1 MSVLVSAQYQDS
13 PGYAF
18 KNAYTQPILGY
29 TQPQILG
36 YYGQQYLTR
45 HSIQYYQPIDNPG
58 QALPR
63 LDQDHRGALPVN
75 VEQTQQQQQRQVWQ
89 RQIDQVKE
97 KERQLREKADLKV
110 TEPIVTAEY
119 EIKKTITEQGVTLGQ
134 VMKNTRTEPVIPI
147 QRELKQKTDLNEII
161 KQELAKTRT
170 GPMLPF
176 DRQMKKNTFLNEIVE
191 TEKEK
196 NKPKAVLTFQR
207 QVKKKTDLNGT
218 SEQEIQ
224 KIKKEP
230 LVTFEVIELIGR
242 KKTDAS
248 IDKINEDVVDV
259 PVNTGTDKQE
269 KEIISGQKEIE
280 ESNLYRKSS
289 YIQEA
294 ENILRKLSKSKT
306 VNSIDDDDETL
317 QNATNKIK
325 ETEVVKSEN
334 RKDDK
339 LDENQIQNIL
349 LKSIKTKEG
358 LKEIIKKLFK
368 GK

>member
-1 MSVLVSAQYQDS
+1 MSVLVTAQYQDS
-13 PGYAF
+13 PGYVF
-18 KNAYTQPILGY
+18 NNAYTQPILGY
-29 TQPQILG
+29 TQTQILG

-63 LDQDHRGALPVN
+63 LDQDQRGALPVN
-75 VEQTQQQQQRQVWQ
+75 VAQTQQQRQVWQ

-119 EIKKTITEQGVTLGQ
+119 EIKKTLTETGVTLGQ
-134 VMKNTRTEPVIPI
+134 VMKKTRTEPVKPI
-147 QRELKQKTDLNEII
+147 ERELKQKTDLDGII
-161 KQELAKTRT
+161 KQEIAKTRT
-170 GPMLPF
+170 EPKLPF
-176 DRQMKKNTFLNEIVE
+176 ERQMKKKTGLNEIVE
-191 TEKEK
+191 KEIEKI
-196 NKPKAVLTFQR
+196 KPETVLTFQR
-207 QVKKKTDLNGT
+207 QEKKKTELKGP
-218 SEQEIQ
+218 SEQEIK

-242 KKTDAS
+242 KRTEAKN
-248 IDKINEDVVDV
+248 IDKINGDVVDV
-259 PVNTGTDKQE
+259 PVYTETDKHE
-269 KEIISGQKEIE
+269 KETISGQKEIE

-289 YIQEA
+289 CIQEA

-317 QNATNKIK
+317 QNATKKFK
-325 ETEVVKSEN
+325 ETQVVKSEK